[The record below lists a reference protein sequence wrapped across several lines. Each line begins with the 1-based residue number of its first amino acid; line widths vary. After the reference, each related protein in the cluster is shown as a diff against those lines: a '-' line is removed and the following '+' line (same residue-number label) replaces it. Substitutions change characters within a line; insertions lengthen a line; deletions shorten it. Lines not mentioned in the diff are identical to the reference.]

1 VFAFFNC
8 KHCDLK
14 AASDKSGFIGSA
26 ERSGC
31 PTGKAKGWAGV
42 IPKRTKRAAK
52 IVLAAS
58 GATGRPVGAEGRAR
72 RQTAPYLMGGGRGKC
87 KIVRG
92 LKGAGVEASR
102 AATRHQRPF
111 PLCR

>member
-1 VFAFFNC
+1 MYLLCKSGSEGRFKGAVVAVSHC

-42 IPKRTKRAAK
+42 LALSLSKGISDVRSAK
-52 IVLAAS
+52 DSPGCERSVRK
-58 GATGRPVGAEGRAR
+58 TR
-72 RQTAPYLMGGGRGKC
+72 RG
-87 KIVRG
+87 
-92 LKGAGVEASR
+92 
-102 AATRHQRPF
+102 
-111 PLCR
+111 